1 MNRIETKIKNPKNRY
16 NRCKVIIITRIFA
29 ILQKEKYNNWKE
41 MNIYTYAQRICKY
54 NNRIDINILHKYS
67 IKPRVEIQILISNEP
82 IFPR

>member
-41 MNIYTYAQRICKY
+41 RDMNIYIHMHNEYV
-54 NNRIDINILHKYS
+54 NI
-67 IKPRVEIQILISNEP
+67 IIVLI
-82 IFPR
+82 

>member
-41 MNIYTYAQRICKY
+41 RDMNIYIYAQRI
-54 NNRIDINILHKYS
+54 
-67 IKPRVEIQILISNEP
+67 LI
-82 IFPR
+82 